1 MTKST
6 ETQDDALKGETD
18 GESVNETV
26 GQPDTNDQKNT
37 ETSMEKKPG
46 KISTYIKTHK
56 MVIFLVLVLIVFGA
70 WAFIRMNVMNSKFEK
85 QQTKLIEN
93 YEHRIDSINGVNL
106 QTTSKVF
113 AWAIR
118 SELIRQ
124 NQDQV
129 NQYFLTYIHEPK
141 VLKISY
147 IDNVSSK
154 ILISTDKK
162 EEGTQYGGTEIAK
175 DSTFIQL
182 KDSTFNVIT
191 PVMGLNQRLGTLV
204 IDYKK

>member
-6 ETQDDALKGETD
+6 ETQDDALKGKTD
-18 GESVNETV
+18 GETVNETV
-26 GQPDTNDQKNT
+26 GQPEKK
-37 ETSMEKKPG
+37 EAKVSIEKKPN
-46 KISTYIKTHK
+46 KILTYFKTHK
-56 MVIFLVLVLIVFGA
+56 MVLFLLLVLIILGA
-70 WAFIRMNVMNSKFEK
+70 WAFIRMNVMKSKFEK
-85 QQTKLIEN
+85 QQTMLIEN

-106 QTTSKVF
+106 QTTSRVF

-141 VLKISY
+141 VLKIAY
-147 IDNVSSK
+147 VDNASSK

-162 EEGTQYGGTEIAK
+162 EEGMQYAGTEIAK